1 MKFMAKSGKVTDLR
15 ITSGTLRG
23 QKILT
28 PKLAVTH
35 PMGSRERLAIMN
47 SLSTHLEGKVVLDVF
62 AGTGAL
68 GFEALSRGAKHVSF
82 IENHREV
89 AKLIRQNAENLGV
102 SDQVRIFAK
111 KAETLTFDN
120 RFDIIFADPPYDK
133 ITPKLADYLATLPKL
148 AKEFLVLSHPATFD
162 PHQLDAEILS
172 TKAYAG
178 SRITIF
184 KV

>member
-1 MKFMAKSGKVTDLR
+1 MKFMVKSGKVTDLR
-15 ITSGTLRG
+15 ITSGALRG

-47 SLSTHLEGKVVLDVF
+47 SLSSHLEGKVVLDVF
-62 AGTGAL
+62 SGTGAL

-111 KAETLTFDN
+111 KAEALTFDN
-120 RFDIIFADPPYDK
+120 RFDIVFADPPYDK

-162 PHQLDAEILS
+162 PHQLDAEIIS

>member
-1 MKFMAKSGKVTDLR
+1 MKFMARSGKVTDLR

-28 PKLAVTH
+28 PKLTVTH

-47 SLSTHLEGKVVLDVF
+47 SLSSHLEGKVILDIF

-89 AKLIRQNAENLGV
+89 AKLIRENADNLGI
-102 SDQVRIFAK
+102 SGQVRIFAK

-184 KV
+184 KI

>member
-1 MKFMAKSGKVTDLR
+1 MAKSGKVTDLR

-28 PKLAVTH
+28 PKLTVTH

-47 SLSTHLEGKVVLDVF
+47 SLSSHLEGKVVLDVF

-111 KAETLTFDN
+111 KAETLTFDD
-120 RFDIIFADPPYDK
+120 RFDIVFADPPYDK
-133 ITPKLADYLATLPKL
+133 ITRNWLT
-148 AKEFLVLSHPATFD
+148 
-162 PHQLDAEILS
+162 ILLR
-172 TKAYAG
+172 
-178 SRITIF
+178 SRSLRKNF
-184 KV
+184 